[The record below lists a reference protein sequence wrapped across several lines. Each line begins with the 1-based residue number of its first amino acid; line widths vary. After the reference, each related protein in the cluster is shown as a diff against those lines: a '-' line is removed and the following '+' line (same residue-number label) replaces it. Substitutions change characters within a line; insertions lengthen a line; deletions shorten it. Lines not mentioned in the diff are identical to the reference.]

1 MAVTTFAAIDVGS
14 YDLEMKIFE
23 MSGKGGMK
31 QVDDI
36 RYRLDLG
43 SNTYA
48 EGKVSYGAVNE
59 LCEILKEF
67 QNIMKAYKV
76 SDYKAYGTSAV
87 RETKNTKIL
96 LDQIWQRTGIRV
108 DV

>member
-1 MAVTTFAAIDVGS
+1 MAITTFAAIDIGS

-43 SNTYA
+43 IDTYA
-48 EGKVSYGAVNE
+48 EGKVSYEAVNE
-59 LCEILKEF
+59 L
-67 QNIMKAYKV
+67 
-76 SDYKAYGTSAV
+76 
-87 RETKNTKIL
+87 
-96 LDQIWQRTGIRV
+96 
-108 DV
+108 

>member
-36 RYRLDLG
+36 RHRLG
-43 SNTYA
+43 
-48 EGKVSYGAVNE
+48 V
-59 LCEILKEF
+59 
-67 QNIMKAYKV
+67 
-76 SDYKAYGTSAV
+76 
-87 RETKNTKIL
+87 
-96 LDQIWQRTGIRV
+96 
-108 DV
+108 

>member
-36 RYRLDLG
+36 RHRLDLG
-43 SNTYA
+43 SDTYA
-48 EGKVSYGAVNE
+48 EGKISYGAVNE
-59 LCEILKEF
+59 LCAICR
-67 QNIMKAYKV
+67 NSRI
-76 SDYKAYGTSAV
+76 S
-87 RETKNTKIL
+87 
-96 LDQIWQRTGIRV
+96 
-108 DV
+108 